1 MSGVWKGVKK
11 VFKKAVK
18 VVKKYWK
25 PIVAVALGVFT
36 AGIATAGFA
45 AFSGVSSV
53 GGFMAAAGKT
63 MAIGAQATMGSLGIT
78 QGVTAGTA
86 SGVSGLSAGT
96 TLGTGKWAT
105 AVKGAIGSGGGSSA
119 ATSAKGVSGIP
130 QAVQGAQAASS
141 ASQAA
146 QGSSFLAKM
155 GGSLKSF
162 AGTDTGKLM
171 IAQGIMGGISN
182 YMESKEARRQERRHD
197 EETIWG
203 AQRRGG
209 EGGSGLLDMPEFGD
223 PDTQGRRPPTP
234 SEWRE
239 VAGPINIDQAPEQ
252 MPGYNQIQENP
263 QQPQQPGRQPQGG
276 LLAQYQQNLGRM
288 GLPQY
293 TGPNNPNPNAPG
305 YA

>member
-11 VFKKAVK
+11 VFKKAVD

-36 AGIATAGFA
+36 AGVATAGFA
-45 AFSGVSSV
+45 AFGGVNTV

-63 MAIGAQATMGSLGIT
+63 MAIGAQATMGSLGLT

-105 AVKGAIGSGGGSSA
+105 AVKGALGSSGGGGAAEGGLAYTDKLAAASGGGSSVPA
-119 ATSAKGVSGIP
+119 GGSA
-130 QAVQGAQAASS
+130 
-141 ASQAA
+141 
-146 QGSSFLAKM
+146 FLSKM
-155 GGSLKSF
+155 GGALKGF

-182 YMESKEARRQERRHD
+182 YMEAKEARRQERRHD

-252 MPGYNQIQENP
+252 MPGYNQVQENQ
-263 QQPQQPGRQPQGG
+263 QQPQQPGRQSQGG
-276 LLAQYQQNLGRM
+276 LLAQYQQNLGQM

-293 TGPNNPNPNAPG
+293 ADPKNPNPNAPG